1 MGSYFIVKNFSSLP
15 EVKPIA
21 GNSGSSL
28 LAQTSP
34 IKWVEQPERKIAE
47 AANSY
52 NATDFFAK
60 SLFEKLKSSDQAGK
74 NPFTIP
80 DPSDLNNQKFING
93 VVADLGKD
101 ALSFD
106 QTINAGDLEIS
117 SDNSK
122 ENKIKYLQAIAAI
135 TKNRFND
142 SKYVRSAD
150 QIISDIEND
159 CKGSGSSMNQE
170 VANLYKNL
178 VGDYLNLA
186 TPLDYLSLHKSII
199 AHFKKSQ
206 FIYSAL
212 ANCSN
217 DPIKGYVAAQELINL
232 ADNTQNIQNVLAK
245 KYKEVGLY

>member
-1 MGSYFIVKNFSSLP
+1 MGSYFILKNPGSLP

-21 GNSGSSL
+21 GNSGSGL

-34 IKWVEQPERKIAE
+34 VKWVEQPEKKIAE

-74 NPFTIP
+74 DPFASV
-80 DPSDLNNQKFING
+80 DSSDLNNQKFING

-106 QTINAGDLEIS
+106 QTVNNSDLKIS
-117 SDNSK
+117 PDNSK
-122 ENKIKYLQAIAAI
+122 ENKIKYLQTIAEI

-142 SKYVRSAD
+142 PKYIRSAD

-170 VANLYKNL
+170 VANLYRDL
-178 VGDYLNLA
+178 VNDYLNLT
-186 TPLDYLSLHKSII
+186 TPLDYLSLHKNII
-199 AHFKKSQ
+199 IHFKKSEA
-206 FIYSAL
+206 IYESL
-212 ANCSN
+212 ANCLN

-232 ADNTQNIQNVLAK
+232 ADNTQNIQDILVK